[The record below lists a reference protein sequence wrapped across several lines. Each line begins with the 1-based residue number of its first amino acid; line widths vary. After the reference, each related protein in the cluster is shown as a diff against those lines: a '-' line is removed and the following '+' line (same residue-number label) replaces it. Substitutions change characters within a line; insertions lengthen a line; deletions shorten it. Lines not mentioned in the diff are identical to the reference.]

1 MALVGKMETEVEIK
15 SPADKFYNTFSSK
28 AHTVPNMSPGNLHGV
43 EVHEGDWESHGSVK
57 SWTFSADGT
66 VEKMKE
72 KVELDPENKTVT
84 MVVIEGDLMKHFK
97 SYKVIIKV
105 IPKSECSLVKWIW
118 EYEKLQE
125 DGPTPSKYVD
135 FVTDLTKNIDAHL
148 LKEEQN

>member
-1 MALVGKMETEVEIK
+1 
-15 SPADKFYNTFSSK
+15 
-28 AHTVPNMSPGNLHGV
+28 
-43 EVHEGDWESHGSVK
+43 
-57 SWTFSADGT
+57 
-66 VEKMKE
+66 MKE

>member
-1 MALVGKMETEVEIK
+1 
-15 SPADKFYNTFSSK
+15 
-28 AHTVPNMSPGNLHGV
+28 
-43 EVHEGDWESHGSVK
+43 
-57 SWTFSADGT
+57 
-66 VEKMKE
+66 MKE
-72 KVELDPENKTVT
+72 KVELDPENKTVA

-105 IPKSECSLVKWIW
+105 IPKSEGSLVKWIW

-148 LKEEQN
+148 LKEEEN

>member
-1 MALVGKMETEVEIK
+1 
-15 SPADKFYNTFSSK
+15 
-28 AHTVPNMSPGNLHGV
+28 
-43 EVHEGDWESHGSVK
+43 
-57 SWTFSADGT
+57 
-66 VEKMKE
+66 MKE

-84 MVVIEGDLMKHFK
+84 MVVIEGDLMKQFK

-105 IPKSECSLVKWIW
+105 IPKSEGSLVKWIW